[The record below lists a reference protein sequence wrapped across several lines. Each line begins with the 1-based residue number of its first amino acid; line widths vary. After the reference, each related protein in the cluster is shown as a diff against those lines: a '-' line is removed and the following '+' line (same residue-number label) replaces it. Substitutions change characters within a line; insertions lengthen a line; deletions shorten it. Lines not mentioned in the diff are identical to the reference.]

1 MEISKAHK
9 DYINRKQNKKT
20 MKKLILILV
29 AALGFV
35 SSSEAQFFEK
45 VNYIGA
51 LESSSTKDWTKT
63 WTQWDPKNAT
73 YGNVNDTN
81 TLSSPLGEVNITATL
96 TLDPAKVYLLR
107 SLVVVRNGGKLIIP
121 AGTVIRGQSNSQS
134 SPKQYATIV
143 VERGG
148 YIQIDGIVTNP
159 VVLTSAKPI
168 GSRDRGDWGGLVLC
182 GKAVN
187 NQGNDIQMEG
197 FNNVALDNTLAK
209 HGGIN
214 DDDNSG
220 SINNLRIEFGG
231 MAFEPNKEINGLTFC
246 SVGRNTNIN
255 NVQVSFSGDDSYE
268 WFGGTVNCKHII
280 AFRGTD
286 DDFDTDFGYRGA
298 VQFGIAFKD
307 SSYYDLSWN
316 SSSGASTSETFESD
330 NDASGSGR
338 LPLTTAVFSNMTC
351 VGPIP
356 AGMTWSQLSI
366 TQKGAFR
373 RGIRIR
379 RNSRLSI
386 VNSIFMGYRNFVMF
400 DGDSVLVNSG
410 VKSNKVS
417 DKNDLFRNNYIY
429 GVKASAPVGATNTGL
444 AEISAGGNAI
454 LLDSWIRNSIN
465 NNTVDTSKFVPGF
478 LVNTNNFTA
487 PDFRPADLNKQPN
500 FEYGILGF
508 YGVTQVKVT
517 GKVKSV
523 SAYPN
528 PTNGEYT
535 VEFTSTQDFEAS
547 VFVTDLNGRMVRNIS
562 TTDVTAGNNFV
573 NVNLSDLNSGLYFFH
588 IQGGNSNIVY
598 QVVVTK

>member
-1 MEISKAHK
+1 
-9 DYINRKQNKKT
+9 
-20 MKKLILILV
+20 
-29 AALGFV
+29 
-35 SSSEAQFFEK
+35 
-45 VNYIGA
+45 
-51 LESSSTKDWTKT
+51 
-63 WTQWDPKNAT
+63 
-73 YGNVNDTN
+73 
-81 TLSSPLGEVNITATL
+81 
-96 TLDPAKVYLLR
+96 
-107 SLVVVRNGGKLIIP
+107 
-121 AGTVIRGQSNSQS
+121 VIRGLANQQS

-148 YIQIDGIVTNP
+148 YIQIDGTATNP
-159 VVLTSAKPI
+159 VVITSAKPI
-168 GSRDRGDWGGLVLC
+168 GSRDRGDWGGIVLC

-187 NQGNDIQMEG
+187 NQGPDVQMEG
-197 FNNVALDNTLAK
+197 FNNISLNNTLAK

-231 MAFEPNKEINGLTFC
+231 LAFEPNKEINAITFG
-246 SVGRNTNIN
+246 SVGRNTIVNNI
-255 NVQVSFSGDDSYE
+255 QVSFSGDDSYE

-280 AFRGTD
+280 AFKGTD

-307 SSYYDLSWN
+307 TSYFDLSWN
-316 SSSGASTSETFESD
+316 ATGGSSSETFESD

-338 LPLTTAVFSNMTC
+338 LPLTSAVFSNMTC

-356 AGMTWSQLSI
+356 AGMTWSQLSV

-373 RGIRIR
+373 RGARIR

-444 AEISAGGNAI
+444 AEISAGGNVNV
-454 LLDSWIRNSIN
+454 LDSWIRKTINS
-465 NNTVDTSKFVPGF
+465 NTIDTSRFVPGF

-487 PDFRPADLNKQPN
+487 PDFRPTDLNLLPN
-500 FEYGILGF
+500 FEYGVLGF
-508 YGVTQVKVT
+508 YGVTQVKVA

-562 TTDVTAGNNFV
+562 TTDVNVGNNFV

-588 IQGGNSNIVY
+588 IQGGNNNIVY
-598 QVVVTK
+598 QVIVTK

>member
-1 MEISKAHK
+1 
-9 DYINRKQNKKT
+9 

-51 LESSSTKDWTKT
+51 LESSSAKDWTKT
-63 WTQWDPKNAT
+63 WTQWDPKNAP
-73 YGNVNDTN
+73 YGNVSDTN

-148 YIQIDGIVTNP
+148 YIQIDGTVANP

-187 NQGNDIQMEG
+187 NQGTDIQMEG

-231 MAFEPNKEINGLTFC
+231 VAFEPNKEINGLTFC
-246 SVGRNTNIN
+246 SVGRNTTVN

-316 SSSGASTSETFESD
+316 SSSGSSTSETFESD

-338 LPLTTAVFSNMTC
+338 LPLTSAVFSNMTC

-444 AEISAGGNAI
+444 AEISAGGNVI

-508 YGVTQVKVT
+508 YGVTQVKVV

-528 PTNGEYT
+528 PTKGEYT

>member
-1 MEISKAHK
+1 
-9 DYINRKQNKKT
+9 

-51 LESSSTKDWTKT
+51 LESSSAKDWTKT
-63 WTQWDPKNAT
+63 WTQWDPKNAP
-73 YGNVNDTN
+73 YGNVSDTN

-148 YIQIDGIVTNP
+148 YIQIDGTVTNP

-220 SINNLRIEFGG
+220 SINNLRIEFCGL
-231 MAFEPNKEINGLTFC
+231 AFEPNKEINGLTFA
-246 SVGRNTNIN
+246 SVGRNTTVDH
-255 NVQVSFSGDDSYE
+255 VQVSYSNDDSYE
-268 WFGGTVNCKHII
+268 WFGGTVNCKHLIS
-280 AFRGTD
+280 FKTTD
-286 DDFDTDFGYRGA
+286 DDFDTDFGYTGA
-298 VQFGIAFKD
+298 VQFGISFKD
-307 SSYYDLSWN
+307 SQLYDMSWN
-316 SSSGASTSETFESD
+316 APSGASTSECFESD

-338 LPLTTAVFSNMTC
+338 LPLTSAVFSNMTC

-356 AGMTWSQLSI
+356 AGMTWSQLTA

-373 RGIRIR
+373 RGARIR

-410 VKSNKVS
+410 VKSKIIS
-417 DKNDLFRNNYIY
+417 DKNNLFRNNYIY
-429 GVKASAPVGATNTGL
+429 GVKASAPVGTTNTGL
-444 AEISAGGNAI
+444 AEVSSGSNVN
-454 LLDSWIRNSIN
+454 LLDSWVRNSIN
-465 NNTVDTSKFVPGF
+465 NNFIDTNTFKPGI
-478 LVNTNNFTA
+478 LVNTNDFNE
-487 PDFRPADLNKQPN
+487 PDFRPTDLNLLPN
-500 FEYGILGF
+500 FEYGVLGF
-508 YGVTQVKVT
+508 YGVTHVKTV

-528 PTNGEYT
+528 PTDGEYT
-535 VEFTSTQDFEAS
+535 VEFTSTQGFTAD
-547 VFVTDLNGRMVRNIS
+547 VFVTDLNGRMVKRIS
-562 TTDVTAGNNFV
+562 TMDVISGNNFV
-573 NVNLSDLNSGLYFFH
+573 NVSLADLNSGLYFFH
-588 IQGGNSNIVY
+588 IQGGNNDIVY

>member
-1 MEISKAHK
+1 
-9 DYINRKQNKKT
+9 

-51 LESSSTKDWTKT
+51 LESSSAKDWTKT
-63 WTQWDPKNAT
+63 WTQWDPKNAP
-73 YGNVNDTN
+73 YGNVSDTN

-148 YIQIDGIVTNP
+148 YIQIDGTVTNP

-231 MAFEPNKEINGLTFC
+231 VAFEPNKEINGLTFC
-246 SVGRNTNIN
+246 SVGRNTTVN

-316 SSSGASTSETFESD
+316 SSSGSSTSETFESD

-338 LPLTTAVFSNMTC
+338 LPLTSAVFSNMTC

-429 GVKASAPVGATNTGL
+429 GVKASAPAGATNTGL
-444 AEISAGGNAI
+444 AEISAGGNVI
-454 LLDSWIRNSIN
+454 LLDSWIRYSIN
-465 NNTVDTSKFVPGF
+465 NNTIDTSKFVPGF

-508 YGVTQVKVT
+508 YGVTQVKVV

-535 VEFTSTQDFEAS
+535 VEFTSTQDFNAS

-562 TTDVTAGNNFV
+562 TADVTAGNNFI

-588 IQGGNSNIVY
+588 IQGGNNNIIY

>member
-1 MEISKAHK
+1 
-9 DYINRKQNKKT
+9 

-51 LESSSTKDWTKT
+51 LELSSAKDWTKT
-63 WTQWDPKNAT
+63 WTQWDPKNAP
-73 YGNVNDTN
+73 YGNVSDTN

-148 YIQIDGIVTNP
+148 YIQIDGAVTNP

-187 NQGNDIQMEG
+187 NQGSDIQMEG

-231 MAFEPNKEINGLTFC
+231 VAFEPNKEINGLTFC
-246 SVGRNTNIN
+246 SVGRNTTVN

-316 SSSGASTSETFESD
+316 SSSGSSTSETFESD

-338 LPLTTAVFSNMTC
+338 LPLTSAVFSNMTC

-429 GVKASAPVGATNTGL
+429 GVKASAPAGATNTGL
-444 AEISAGGNAI
+444 AEISAGGNVI

-500 FEYGILGF
+500 FEYGVLGF
-508 YGVTQVKVT
+508 YGVTQVKVA

>member
-1 MEISKAHK
+1 
-9 DYINRKQNKKT
+9 

-51 LESSSTKDWTKT
+51 LESSSAKDWTKT
-63 WTQWDPKNAT
+63 WTQWDPKNAP
-73 YGNVNDTN
+73 YGNVSDTN

-148 YIQIDGIVTNP
+148 YIQIDGAVTNP

-187 NQGNDIQMEG
+187 NQGTDIQMEG

-231 MAFEPNKEINGLTFC
+231 VAFEPNKEINGLTFC
-246 SVGRNTNIN
+246 SVGRNTTVN

-316 SSSGASTSETFESD
+316 SSSGSSTSETFESD

-338 LPLTTAVFSNMTC
+338 LPLTSAVFSNMTC

-429 GVKASAPVGATNTGL
+429 GVKASAPAGATNTGL
-444 AEISAGGNAI
+444 AEISAGGNVI

-508 YGVTQVKVT
+508 YGVTQVKVV

-562 TTDVTAGNNFV
+562 TTDVTAGSNFI

-588 IQGGNSNIVY
+588 IQGGNNSIVY
-598 QVVVTK
+598 QVVVNK

>member
-1 MEISKAHK
+1 
-9 DYINRKQNKKT
+9 

-51 LESSSTKDWTKT
+51 LESSSAKDWTKT
-63 WTQWDPKNAT
+63 WTQWDPKNAP
-73 YGNVNDTN
+73 YGNVSDTN

-148 YIQIDGIVTNP
+148 YIQIDGAVANP

-231 MAFEPNKEINGLTFC
+231 VAFEPNKEINGLTFC
-246 SVGRNTNIN
+246 SVGRNTTVN

-307 SSYYDLSWN
+307 SFYYDLSWN

-429 GVKASAPVGATNTGL
+429 GVKSSAPAGATNTGL
-444 AEISAGGNAI
+444 AEISAGGNVI

-508 YGVTQVKVT
+508 YGVTQVKVA

-547 VFVTDLNGRMVRNIS
+547 VFVTDLNGRIVRNIS

>member
-1 MEISKAHK
+1 
-9 DYINRKQNKKT
+9 

-51 LESSSTKDWTKT
+51 LELSSAKDWTKT
-63 WTQWDPKNAT
+63 WTQWDPKNAP
-73 YGNVNDTN
+73 YGNVSDTN

-148 YIQIDGIVTNP
+148 YIQIDGTVANP
-159 VVLTSAKPI
+159 VVLTSAKLI

-187 NQGNDIQMEG
+187 NQGNDTQMEG

-231 MAFEPNKEINGLTFC
+231 VAFEPNKEINGLTFC
-246 SVGRNTNIN
+246 SVGRNTTVN

-280 AFRGTD
+280 SFRGTD

-298 VQFGIAFKD
+298 IQFGIAFKD

-356 AGMTWSQLSI
+356 TGMTWSQLSI
-366 TQKGAFR
+366 PQKGAFR

-444 AEISAGGNAI
+444 SEISAGGNVI

-465 NNTVDTSKFVPGF
+465 NNTIDTNTFKPGF
-478 LVNTNNFTA
+478 LVNTNNFTS
-487 PDFRPADLNKQPN
+487 PDFRPMDLNVQPN
-500 FEYGILGF
+500 FEYGVLGF
-508 YGVTQVKVT
+508 YGVTHVKTV

-535 VEFTSTQDFEAS
+535 VEFTSTQGFNAD
-547 VFVTDLNGRMVRNIS
+547 VFVTDLNGRMVRKKTTMNVIS
-562 TTDVTAGNNFV
+562 GNNFV

-588 IQGGNSNIVY
+588 IQGGDNNIVY

>member
-1 MEISKAHK
+1 
-9 DYINRKQNKKT
+9 

-51 LESSSTKDWTKT
+51 LESSSSKDWTKG
-63 WTQWDPKNAT
+63 WTQWDPKNAP
-73 YGNVNDTN
+73 YGTVSDTN
-81 TLSSPLGEVNITATL
+81 TLSSSTGEVNITATL

-107 SLVVVRNGGKLIIP
+107 SLIVVRNGGKLVIP
-121 AGTVIRGQSNSQS
+121 AGTVIRGLANQQST
-134 SPKQYATIV
+134 PKQYATIV

-148 YIQIDGIVTNP
+148 YIQIDGTSTNP
-159 VVLTSAKPI
+159 VVITSAKPI
-168 GSRDRGDWGGLVLC
+168 GSRDRGDWGGIVLC

-187 NQGNDIQMEG
+187 NQGPDVQMEG
-197 FNNVALDNTLAK
+197 FNNISLNNTLAK

-231 MAFEPNKEINGLTFC
+231 LAFEPNKEINAITFG
-246 SVGRNTNIN
+246 SVGRNTTVNNI
-255 NVQVSFSGDDSYE
+255 QVSFSGDDSYE

-280 AFRGTD
+280 AFKGTD

-307 SSYYDLSWN
+307 TSYFDLSWN
-316 SSSGASTSETFESD
+316 ATGGSSSEAFESD

-338 LPLTTAVFSNMTC
+338 LPLTSAVFSNMTC

-356 AGMTWSQLSI
+356 AGMTWSQLSV

-373 RGIRIR
+373 RGARIR

-429 GVKASAPVGATNTGL
+429 GVKASAPIGATNTGL
-444 AEISAGGNAI
+444 AEISAGGNVNV
-454 LLDSWIRNSIN
+454 LDSWIRKTINS
-465 NNTVDTSKFVPGF
+465 NTIDTSRFVPGF

-487 PDFRPADLNKQPN
+487 PDFRPTDLNLLPN
-500 FEYGILGF
+500 FEYGVLGF

-528 PTNGEYT
+528 PTNGDYT

-547 VFVTDLNGRMVRNIS
+547 VFVTDLNGRMVRNIR
-562 TTDVTAGNNFV
+562 TTDVNAGNNFV

-588 IQGGNSNIVY
+588 IQGGNNNIVY
-598 QVVVTK
+598 QVIVTK

>member
-51 LESSSTKDWTKT
+51 LESSSAKDWTKT
-63 WTQWDPKNAT
+63 WTQWDPKNAP
-73 YGNVNDTN
+73 YGNVSDTN

-148 YIQIDGIVTNP
+148 YIQIDGAVTNP

-187 NQGNDIQMEG
+187 NQGTDIQMEG

-231 MAFEPNKEINGLTFC
+231 VAFEPNKEINGLTFC
-246 SVGRNTNIN
+246 SVGRNTTVN

-316 SSSGASTSETFESD
+316 SSSGSSTSETFESD

-338 LPLTTAVFSNMTC
+338 LPLTSAVFSNMTC

-444 AEISAGGNAI
+444 AEISAGGNVI

-508 YGVTQVKVT
+508 YGVTQVKVV

>member
-1 MEISKAHK
+1 
-9 DYINRKQNKKT
+9 

-51 LESSSTKDWTKT
+51 LESSSSKDWTKG
-63 WTQWDPKNAT
+63 WTQWDPKNAP
-73 YGNVNDTN
+73 YGTVSDTN
-81 TLSSPLGEVNITATL
+81 TLSSSTGEVNITATL
-96 TLDPAKVYLLR
+96 TLDPAKIYLLR
-107 SLVVVRNGGKLIIP
+107 SLIVVRSGGKLVIP
-121 AGTVIRGQSNSQS
+121 AGTVIRGLANQQS

-148 YIQIDGIVTNP
+148 YIQIEGTATNP

-168 GSRDRGDWGGLVLC
+168 GSRDRGDWGGIVLC

-187 NQGNDIQMEG
+187 NQGPDVQMEG
-197 FNNVALDNTLAK
+197 FNNISLNNTLAK

-231 MAFEPNKEINGLTFC
+231 LAFEPNKEINAITFG
-246 SVGRNTNIN
+246 SVGRNTIVNNI
-255 NVQVSFSGDDSYE
+255 QVSFSGDDSYE

-280 AFRGTD
+280 AFKGTD

-307 SSYYDLSWN
+307 TSYFDLSWN
-316 SSSGASTSETFESD
+316 ATGGSSSETFESD

-338 LPLTTAVFSNMTC
+338 LPLTSAVFSNMTC

-356 AGMTWSQLSI
+356 AGMTWSQLSV

-373 RGIRIR
+373 RGARIR

-444 AEISAGGNAI
+444 AEISTGGNVNV
-454 LLDSWIRNSIN
+454 LDSWIRKTINS
-465 NNTVDTSKFVPGF
+465 NTIDTSRFVPGF

-487 PDFRPADLNKQPN
+487 PDFRPTDLNLLPN
-500 FEYGILGF
+500 FEYGVLGF
-508 YGVTQVKVT
+508 YGVTQVKVA

-535 VEFTSTQDFEAS
+535 VEFISTQGFTAD
-547 VFVTDLNGRMVRNIS
+547 VFVTGLNGRMVKRIS
-562 TTDVTAGNNFV
+562 TINVIPDNNFV

-588 IQGGNSNIVY
+588 IQGGNNNIVY
-598 QVVVTK
+598 QVIVTK

>member
-1 MEISKAHK
+1 
-9 DYINRKQNKKT
+9 
-20 MKKLILILV
+20 MKKIVFILLSAV
-29 AALGFV
+29 MCLTAN
-35 SSSEAQFFEK
+35 AQFFEK
-45 VNYIGA
+45 VNHIGA
-51 LESSSTKDWTKT
+51 LESNSSKDWTKS
-63 WTQWDPKNAT
+63 WTQWNPKNAT
-73 YGNVNDTN
+73 YGTVSDTN
-81 TLSSPLGEVNITATL
+81 TLNSPTGEVNVTATI
-96 TLDPAKVYLLR
+96 TLDPSKVYLLR

-121 AGTVIRGQSNSQS
+121 AGTIIRAQSNSQS

-148 YIQIDGIVTNP
+148 YIQIDGTATNP

-182 GKAVN
+182 GKAIN
-187 NQGNDIQMEG
+187 NQGTDIQMEG

-231 MAFEPNKEINGLTFC
+231 VAFEPNKEINGLTFC
-246 SVGRNTNIN
+246 SVGRNTTIN

-268 WFGGTVNCKHII
+268 WFGGTVNCKHLIS
-280 AFRGTD
+280 FKTTD

-298 VQFGIAFKD
+298 VQFGISFKD

-373 RGIRIR
+373 RGVRIR

-410 VKSNKVS
+410 VKSKTIS
-417 DKNDLFRNNYIY
+417 DKNNLFRNNYIY
-429 GVKASAPVGATNTGL
+429 GVKASAPVGTTNTGL
-444 AEISAGGNAI
+444 AEVSSGSNVTV
-454 LLDSWIRNSIN
+454 LDSWIRNSIN
-465 NNTVDTSKFVPGF
+465 NNTIDTNTFKPGF

-487 PDFRPADLNKQPN
+487 PDFRPADLNILPN
-500 FEYGILGF
+500 FEYGVLGF
-508 YGVTQVKVT
+508 YGVTQVKVV

-528 PTNGEYT
+528 PTNGEYI
-535 VEFTSTQDFEAS
+535 VEFTSTQSFNAD
-547 VFVTDLNGRMVRNIS
+547 VFVMDLNGRIVKKMTTMSVIS
-562 TTDVTAGNNFV
+562 GNNFV

-588 IQGGNSNIVY
+588 IQGGNNNIVY

>member
-1 MEISKAHK
+1 
-9 DYINRKQNKKT
+9 
-20 MKKLILILV
+20 
-29 AALGFV
+29 
-35 SSSEAQFFEK
+35 
-45 VNYIGA
+45 
-51 LESSSTKDWTKT
+51 
-63 WTQWDPKNAT
+63 
-73 YGNVNDTN
+73 
-81 TLSSPLGEVNITATL
+81 
-96 TLDPAKVYLLR
+96 
-107 SLVVVRNGGKLIIP
+107 
-121 AGTVIRGQSNSQS
+121 
-134 SPKQYATIV
+134 
-143 VERGG
+143 
-148 YIQIDGIVTNP
+148 
-159 VVLTSAKPI
+159 
-168 GSRDRGDWGGLVLC
+168 
-182 GKAVN
+182 
-187 NQGNDIQMEG
+187 MEG
-197 FNNVALDNTLAK
+197 FNNISLNNTLAK

-231 MAFEPNKEINGLTFC
+231 LAFEPNKEINAITFG
-246 SVGRNTNIN
+246 SVGRNTIVNNI
-255 NVQVSFSGDDSYE
+255 QVSFSGDDSYE

-280 AFRGTD
+280 AFKGTD

-307 SSYYDLSWN
+307 TSYFDLSWN
-316 SSSGASTSETFESD
+316 ATGGSSSETFESD

-338 LPLTTAVFSNMTC
+338 LPLTSAVFSNMTC

-356 AGMTWSQLSI
+356 AGMTWSQLSV

-373 RGIRIR
+373 RGARIR

-444 AEISAGGNAI
+444 AEISTGGNVNV
-454 LLDSWIRNSIN
+454 LDSWIRKTINS
-465 NNTVDTSKFVPGF
+465 NTIDTSRFVPGF

-487 PDFRPADLNKQPN
+487 PDFRPTDLNLLPN
-500 FEYGILGF
+500 FEYSVLGF

-535 VEFTSTQDFEAS
+535 VEFTSTQDFKAS

-562 TTDVTAGNNFV
+562 TTDVNSGNNFV

-588 IQGGNSNIVY
+588 IQGGNNNIVY
-598 QVVVTK
+598 QVIVTK

>member
-1 MEISKAHK
+1 
-9 DYINRKQNKKT
+9 

-51 LESSSTKDWTKT
+51 LESSSAKDWTKT
-63 WTQWDPKNAT
+63 WTQWDPKNAP

-107 SLVVVRNGGKLIIP
+107 SLIVVRNGGKLIIP

-148 YIQIDGIVTNP
+148 YIQIDGTVTNP

-187 NQGNDIQMEG
+187 NQGPDIQMEG

-246 SVGRNTNIN
+246 SVGRNTTVN

-280 AFRGTD
+280 AFKGTD

-298 VQFGIAFKD
+298 VQFGISFKD

-316 SSSGASTSETFESD
+316 APSGASTSETFESD

-338 LPLTTAVFSNMTC
+338 LPLTSAVFSNMTC

-356 AGMTWSQLSI
+356 AGMTWSQLST

-429 GVKASAPVGATNTGL
+429 GVKASAPAGATNTGL
-444 AEISAGGNAI
+444 AEISAGSNVNV
-454 LLDSWIRNSIN
+454 LDSWIRSSIN
-465 NNTVDTSKFVPGF
+465 SNTIDTSKFVPGF
-478 LVNTNNFTA
+478 LVNTNNFIA
-487 PDFRPADLNKQPN
+487 PDFRPMDLNVQPN
-500 FEYGILGF
+500 FEYGVLGF
-508 YGVTQVKVT
+508 YGVTQVKVV

-535 VEFTSTQDFEAS
+535 VEFTSTQDFNAS
-547 VFVTDLNGRMVRNIS
+547 VFVTDLNGRTVRNIS
-562 TTDVTAGNNFV
+562 TTDVIAGNNFI

>member
-1 MEISKAHK
+1 
-9 DYINRKQNKKT
+9 

-51 LESSSTKDWTKT
+51 LESSSAKDWTKT
-63 WTQWDPKNAT
+63 WTQWDPKNAP
-73 YGNVNDTN
+73 YGNVSDTN

-148 YIQIDGIVTNP
+148 YIQIDGAVTNP

-187 NQGNDIQMEG
+187 NQGTDIQMEG

-231 MAFEPNKEINGLTFC
+231 VAFEPNKEINGLTFC
-246 SVGRNTNIN
+246 SVGRNTTVN

-316 SSSGASTSETFESD
+316 SSSGSSTSETFESD

-338 LPLTTAVFSNMTC
+338 LPLTSAVFSNMTC

-444 AEISAGGNAI
+444 AEISAGGNVI

-508 YGVTQVKVT
+508 YGVTQVKVV

-562 TTDVTAGNNFV
+562 TTDVTAGSNFI

-588 IQGGNSNIVY
+588 IQGGNNSIVY
-598 QVVVTK
+598 QVVVNK

>member
-1 MEISKAHK
+1 
-9 DYINRKQNKKT
+9 

-51 LESSSTKDWTKT
+51 LESSSVKDWTKT
-63 WTQWDPKNAT
+63 WTQWDPKNAP
-73 YGNVNDTN
+73 YGTVSDTN
-81 TLSSPLGEVNITATL
+81 TLSSPLGEVNITATI

-121 AGTVIRGQSNSQS
+121 AGTVIRGQANSQS
-134 SPKQYATIV
+134 SPRQYATIII
-143 VERGG
+143 ERGG
-148 YIQIDGIVTNP
+148 YIQIDGTVTNP
-159 VVLTSAKPI
+159 VVMTSAKPI

-187 NQGNDIQMEG
+187 NQGPDIQMEG
-197 FNNVALDNTLAK
+197 FNNVSFDNMLAK

-231 MAFEPNKEINGLTFC
+231 LAFEPNKEINGLTFC
-246 SVGRNTNIN
+246 SIGRNTTVN

-268 WFGGTVNCKHII
+268 WFGGTVNCKHIV
-280 AFRGTD
+280 AFKGTD

-298 VQFGIAFKD
+298 VQFGISFRD
-307 SSYYDLSWN
+307 SSYYDMSWN
-316 SSSGASTSETFESD
+316 AASGASTSETFESD
-330 NDASGSGR
+330 NDASGSGK
-338 LPLTTAVFSNMTC
+338 LPLTSAVFSNMTC
-351 VGPIP
+351 VGPVP
-356 AGMTWSQLSI
+356 AGMTWSQLS
-366 TQKGAFR
+366 TAQKGGFR
-373 RGIRIR
+373 RGVRIR

-444 AEISAGGNAI
+444 AEISSGGNVNA
-454 LLDSWIRNSIN
+454 LDSWVRNSIN
-465 NNTVDTSKFVPGF
+465 SNTIDTSKFIPGF

-487 PDFRPADLNKQPN
+487 PDFRPMNLSKQPN
-500 FEYGILGF
+500 FEYGVLGF
-508 YGVTQVKVT
+508 YGVTQVKVA

-535 VEFTSTQDFEAS
+535 VEFTSTQGFTAD
-547 VFVTDLNGRMVRNIS
+547 VFVTDLNGRMVKRIS
-562 TTDVTAGNNFV
+562 TMDVISGNNFV

-588 IQGGNSNIVY
+588 IQGGNNNIIY
-598 QVVVTK
+598 QVIVTK

>member
-1 MEISKAHK
+1 
-9 DYINRKQNKKT
+9 

-51 LESSSTKDWTKT
+51 LESSSAKDWTKT
-63 WTQWDPKNAT
+63 WTQWDPKNAP
-73 YGNVNDTN
+73 YGNVSDTN

-148 YIQIDGIVTNP
+148 YIQIDGAVTNP

-187 NQGNDIQMEG
+187 NQGSDIQMEG

-231 MAFEPNKEINGLTFC
+231 VAFEPNKEINGLTFC
-246 SVGRNTNIN
+246 SVGRNTTVN

-280 AFRGTD
+280 TFRGTD

-316 SSSGASTSETFESD
+316 SSSGSSTSETFESD

-338 LPLTTAVFSNMTC
+338 LPLTSAVFSNMTC

-444 AEISAGGNAI
+444 AEISAGGNVI

-487 PDFRPADLNKQPN
+487 PDFRPLDLNKQPN
-500 FEYGILGF
+500 FEYGVLGF
-508 YGVTQVKVT
+508 YGVTQVKVV

-562 TTDVTAGNNFV
+562 TTDVTAGSNFV

>member
-1 MEISKAHK
+1 
-9 DYINRKQNKKT
+9 
-20 MKKLILILV
+20 MKKLILILI

-51 LESSSTKDWTKT
+51 LESSSVKDWTKT
-63 WTQWDPKNAT
+63 WTQWDPKNAP
-73 YGNVNDTN
+73 YGTVSDTN
-81 TLSSPLGEVNITATL
+81 TLSSPLGEVNITATI

-121 AGTVIRGQSNSQS
+121 AGTVIRGQANSQS
-134 SPKQYATIV
+134 SPRQYATIII
-143 VERGG
+143 ERGG
-148 YIQIDGIVTNP
+148 YIQIDGTVTNP
-159 VVLTSAKPI
+159 VVMTSAKPI

-187 NQGNDIQMEG
+187 NQGPDIQMEG
-197 FNNVALDNTLAK
+197 FNNVSFDNMLAK

-231 MAFEPNKEINGLTFC
+231 LAFEPNKEINGLTFC
-246 SVGRNTNIN
+246 SIGRNTTVN

-280 AFRGTD
+280 AFKGTD

-298 VQFGIAFKD
+298 VQFGISFRD
-307 SSYYDLSWN
+307 SSYYDMSWN
-316 SSSGASTSETFESD
+316 AASGASTSETFESD
-330 NDASGSGR
+330 NDASGSGK
-338 LPLTTAVFSNMTC
+338 LPLTSAVFSNMTC
-351 VGPIP
+351 VGPVP
-356 AGMTWSQLSI
+356 AGMTWSQLS
-366 TQKGAFR
+366 TAQKGGFR
-373 RGIRIR
+373 RGVRIR

-386 VNSIFMGYRNFVMF
+386 VNSIFMGYRNFLMF

-444 AEISAGGNAI
+444 AEISSGGNVNA
-454 LLDSWIRNSIN
+454 LDSWVRNSIN
-465 NNTVDTSKFVPGF
+465 SNTIDTSKFIPGF

-487 PDFRPADLNKQPN
+487 PDFRPMDLSKQPN
-500 FEYGILGF
+500 FEYGVLGF
-508 YGVTQVKVT
+508 YGVTQVKVA

-535 VEFTSTQDFEAS
+535 VEFTSTQGFTAD
-547 VFVTDLNGRMVRNIS
+547 VFVTDLNGRMVKRIS
-562 TTDVTAGNNFV
+562 TMDVISGNNFV

-588 IQGGNSNIVY
+588 IQGGNNNIVY

>member
-51 LESSSTKDWTKT
+51 LESSSSKDWTKT
-63 WTQWDPKNAT
+63 WTQWDPKNAP

-148 YIQIDGIVTNP
+148 YIQIDGTVANP

-231 MAFEPNKEINGLTFC
+231 VAFEPNKEINGLTFC
-246 SVGRNTNIN
+246 SVGRNTTVN

-307 SSYYDLSWN
+307 SFYYDLSWN

-465 NNTVDTSKFVPGF
+465 NNTIDTSKFVPGF

-487 PDFRPADLNKQPN
+487 PDFRPTDLNVQPN
-500 FEYGILGF
+500 FEYGVLGF

-547 VFVTDLNGRMVRNIS
+547 VFVTDLNGRIVRNIS

-588 IQGGNSNIVY
+588 IQGGNNNIVY
-598 QVVVTK
+598 QVIVTK

>member
-1 MEISKAHK
+1 
-9 DYINRKQNKKT
+9 
-20 MKKLILILV
+20 MKKLILILF

-51 LESSSTKDWTKT
+51 LELSSAKDWTKT
-63 WTQWDPKNAT
+63 WTQWDPKNAP
-73 YGNVNDTN
+73 YGNVSDTN

-148 YIQIDGIVTNP
+148 YIQIDGTVTNP

-187 NQGNDIQMEG
+187 NQGNDTQMEG

-231 MAFEPNKEINGLTFC
+231 VAFEPNKEINGLTFC
-246 SVGRNTNIN
+246 SVGRNTTIN

-280 AFRGTD
+280 SFRGTD

-298 VQFGIAFKD
+298 IQFGIAFKD

-417 DKNDLFRNNYIY
+417 DKNDLFRNNYIC

-444 AEISAGGNAI
+444 AEISSGGNVNV
-454 LLDSWIRNSIN
+454 LDSWIRNSIN
-465 NNTVDTSKFVPGF
+465 NNTIDTSKFSPGF

-487 PDFRPADLNKQPN
+487 PDFRPANLNKQPN

-508 YGVTQVKVT
+508 YGVTQVKMA

-535 VEFTSTQDFEAS
+535 VEFTSTQGFTAD
-547 VFVTDLNGRMVRNIS
+547 VFVTDLNGRMVKRIS
-562 TTDVTAGNNFV
+562 TIDIISGNNFV

-588 IQGGNSNIVY
+588 IQGGNNNIVY
-598 QVVVTK
+598 QVIVTK

>member
-51 LESSSTKDWTKT
+51 LESSSAKDWTKT
-63 WTQWDPKNAT
+63 WTQWDPKNAP

-148 YIQIDGIVTNP
+148 YIQIDGAVTNP

-187 NQGNDIQMEG
+187 NQGTDIQMEG

-231 MAFEPNKEINGLTFC
+231 VAFEPNKEINGLTFC
-246 SVGRNTNIN
+246 SVGRNTTVN

-316 SSSGASTSETFESD
+316 SSSGSSTSETFESD

-338 LPLTTAVFSNMTC
+338 LPLTSAVFSNMTC

-465 NNTVDTSKFVPGF
+465 NNTIDTSKFVPGF

-487 PDFRPADLNKQPN
+487 PDFRPTDLNVQPN
-500 FEYGILGF
+500 FEYGVLGF

-547 VFVTDLNGRMVRNIS
+547 VFVTDLNGRIVRNIS

-588 IQGGNSNIVY
+588 IQGGNNNIVY
-598 QVVVTK
+598 QVIVTK

>member
-1 MEISKAHK
+1 
-9 DYINRKQNKKT
+9 

-51 LESSSTKDWTKT
+51 LESSSAKDWTKT
-63 WTQWDPKNAT
+63 WTQWDPKNAP
-73 YGNVNDTN
+73 YGNVSDTN

-148 YIQIDGIVTNP
+148 YIQIDGAVTNP

-187 NQGNDIQMEG
+187 NQGTDIQMEG

-231 MAFEPNKEINGLTFC
+231 VAFEPNKEINGLTFC
-246 SVGRNTNIN
+246 SVGRNTTVN

-444 AEISAGGNAI
+444 AEISAGGNVI

-508 YGVTQVKVT
+508 YGVTQVKVV

-562 TTDVTAGNNFV
+562 TTDVTAGSNFI

-588 IQGGNSNIVY
+588 IQGGNNNIVY
-598 QVVVTK
+598 QVVVNK

>member
-1 MEISKAHK
+1 
-9 DYINRKQNKKT
+9 

-51 LESSSTKDWTKT
+51 LESSSNPKT
-63 WTQWDPKNAT
+63 GQRWTQWDPKNAP
-73 YGNVNDTN
+73 YGNVSDTN
-81 TLSSPLGEVNITATL
+81 TFNSPLGEVNITATV

-148 YIQIDGIVTNP
+148 YIQIDGTVTNP

-168 GSRDRGDWGGLVLC
+168 ESRDRGDWGGLVLC

-187 NQGNDIQMEG
+187 NQGTDIQMEG

-220 SINNLRIEFGG
+220 VIKYTRIEFCGL
-231 MAFEPNKEINGLTFC
+231 AFEPNKEINGLTLA
-246 SVGRNTNIN
+246 SVGRNTTVDH
-255 NVQVSFSGDDSYE
+255 VQVSYSNDDSYE
-268 WFGGTVNCKHII
+268 WFGGTVNCKHLIS
-280 AFRGTD
+280 FKTTD
-286 DDFDTDFGYRGA
+286 DDFDTDFGYSGA

-307 SSYYDLSWN
+307 SQLYDLSWN
-316 SSSGASTSETFESD
+316 SPSGASTSETFESD

-338 LPLTTAVFSNMTC
+338 LPLTSAVFSNMTC

-356 AGMTWSQLSI
+356 AGMTWSQLTT

-373 RGIRIR
+373 RGARIR

-410 VKSNKVS
+410 VKS
-417 DKNDLFRNNYIY
+417 KNFRQ
-429 GVKASAPVGATNTGL
+429 
-444 AEISAGGNAI
+444 E
-454 LLDSWIRNSIN
+454 
-465 NNTVDTSKFVPGF
+465 
-478 LVNTNNFTA
+478 
-487 PDFRPADLNKQPN
+487 
-500 FEYGILGF
+500 
-508 YGVTQVKVT
+508 
-517 GKVKSV
+517 
-523 SAYPN
+523 
-528 PTNGEYT
+528 
-535 VEFTSTQDFEAS
+535 
-547 VFVTDLNGRMVRNIS
+547 
-562 TTDVTAGNNFV
+562 
-573 NVNLSDLNSGLYFFH
+573 
-588 IQGGNSNIVY
+588 
-598 QVVVTK
+598 

>member
-1 MEISKAHK
+1 
-9 DYINRKQNKKT
+9 

-45 VNYIGA
+45 VNYVGA
-51 LESSSTKDWTKT
+51 LESSSAKDWTKT
-63 WTQWDPKNAT
+63 WTQWDPKNAP
-73 YGNVNDTN
+73 YGNVSDTN

-148 YIQIDGIVTNP
+148 YIQIDGAVTNP

-187 NQGNDIQMEG
+187 NQGTDIQMEG

-231 MAFEPNKEINGLTFC
+231 VAFEPNKEINGLTFC
-246 SVGRNTNIN
+246 SVGRNTTVN

-316 SSSGASTSETFESD
+316 SSSGSSTSETFESD

-338 LPLTTAVFSNMTC
+338 LPLTSAVFSNMTC

-429 GVKASAPVGATNTGL
+429 GVKSSAPAGATNTGL
-444 AEISAGGNAI
+444 AEISAGGNVI

-465 NNTVDTSKFVPGF
+465 NNMVDTSKFVPGF

-508 YGVTQVKVT
+508 YGVTQVKVV

-588 IQGGNSNIVY
+588 IQGVNSNIVY

>member
-1 MEISKAHK
+1 
-9 DYINRKQNKKT
+9 

-51 LESSSTKDWTKT
+51 LESSSSKDWTKG
-63 WTQWDPKNAT
+63 WTQWDPKNAP
-73 YGNVNDTN
+73 YGTVSDTN
-81 TLSSPLGEVNITATL
+81 TLSSSTGEVNITATL

-107 SLVVVRNGGKLIIP
+107 SLIVVRSGGKLVIP
-121 AGTVIRGQSNSQS
+121 AGTVIRGLANQQST
-134 SPKQYATIV
+134 PKQYATIV

-148 YIQIDGIVTNP
+148 YIQIDGTSTNP
-159 VVLTSAKPI
+159 VVITSAKPI
-168 GSRDRGDWGGLVLC
+168 GSRDRGDWGGIVLC

-187 NQGNDIQMEG
+187 NQGPDVQMEG
-197 FNNVALDNTLAK
+197 FNNISLNNTLAK

-231 MAFEPNKEINGLTFC
+231 LAFEPNKEINAITFG
-246 SVGRNTNIN
+246 SVGRNTIVNNI
-255 NVQVSFSGDDSYE
+255 QVSFSGDDSYE

-280 AFRGTD
+280 AFKGTD

-307 SSYYDLSWN
+307 TSYFDLSWN
-316 SSSGASTSETFESD
+316 ATGGSSSETFESD

-338 LPLTTAVFSNMTC
+338 LPLTSAVFSNMTC

-356 AGMTWSQLSI
+356 AGMTWSQLSV

-373 RGIRIR
+373 RGARIR

-444 AEISAGGNAI
+444 AEISAGGNVNV
-454 LLDSWIRNSIN
+454 LDSWIRKTINS
-465 NNTVDTSKFVPGF
+465 NTIDTSRFVPGF

-487 PDFRPADLNKQPN
+487 PDFRPTDLNLLPN
-500 FEYGILGF
+500 FEYGVLGF
-508 YGVTQVKVT
+508 YGVTQVKVA

-562 TTDVTAGNNFV
+562 TTDVNVGNNFV

-588 IQGGNSNIVY
+588 IQGGNNNIVY
-598 QVVVTK
+598 QVIVTK

>member
-1 MEISKAHK
+1 
-9 DYINRKQNKKT
+9 

-29 AALGFV
+29 AAIGFV

-51 LESSSTKDWTKT
+51 LESSSSKDWTKG
-63 WTQWDPKNAT
+63 WTQWNPKNAT
-73 YGNVNDTN
+73 YETVSDTN

-121 AGTVIRGQSNSQS
+121 AGTVIRGQANSQS
-134 SPKQYATIV
+134 SPKQYATII

-148 YIQIDGIVTNP
+148 YIQIDGTVTSP
-159 VVLTSAKPI
+159 VVMTSAKPV

-182 GKAVN
+182 GKAIN
-187 NQGNDIQMEG
+187 NQGPDIQMEG

-246 SVGRNTNIN
+246 SVGRNTTIN

-280 AFRGTD
+280 AFKGTD

-298 VQFGIAFKD
+298 VQFGIAFRD
-307 SSYYDLSWN
+307 SSYFDMSWN
-316 SSSGASTSETFESD
+316 APSGASTSECFESD

-338 LPLTTAVFSNMTC
+338 LPLTSAVFSNMTC
-351 VGPIP
+351 VGPVP
-356 AGMTWSQLSI
+356 AGMTWSQLTT

-373 RGIRIR
+373 RGVRIR

-400 DGDSVLVNSG
+400 DGDSVLTNSG
-410 VKSNKVS
+410 VKSHTVS
-417 DKNDLFRNNYIY
+417 EKNDLFRNNYIY
-429 GVKASAPVGATNTGL
+429 SVKAAAPAGATNTGL
-444 AEISAGGNAI
+444 VEISSGGNVN
-454 LLDSWIRNSIN
+454 LLDSWVKNSIN
-465 NNTVDTSKFVPGF
+465 NNTIDTNTFKPGF
-478 LVNTNNFTA
+478 LVNTNDFTA
-487 PDFRPADLNKQPN
+487 PDFRPTDLNLQSN
-500 FEYGILGF
+500 FEYGVLGF
-508 YGVTQVKVT
+508 YGVTHVKTV

-528 PTNGEYT
+528 PTDGEYT
-535 VEFTSTQDFEAS
+535 VEFTSTQGFNAD
-547 VFVTDLNGRMVRNIS
+547 VFVTDLNGRMVKRI
-562 TTDVTAGNNFV
+562 TTIGVDSGNNFV
-573 NVNLSDLNSGLYFFH
+573 KVNLSDLNSGLYFFH
-588 IQGGNSNIVY
+588 IQGGNNNIVY

>member
-1 MEISKAHK
+1 
-9 DYINRKQNKKT
+9 

-51 LESSSTKDWTKT
+51 LESSSVKDWTKT
-63 WTQWDPKNAT
+63 WTQWDPKNAP
-73 YGNVNDTN
+73 YGTVSDTN

-121 AGTVIRGQSNSQS
+121 AGTVIRGQANSQS
-134 SPKQYATIV
+134 SPRQYATIII
-143 VERGG
+143 ERGG
-148 YIQIDGIVTNP
+148 YIQIEGTVTNP
-159 VVLTSAKPI
+159 VVMTSAKPI

-187 NQGNDIQMEG
+187 NQGPDIQMEG
-197 FNNVALDNTLAK
+197 FNNVSFDNMLAK

-231 MAFEPNKEINGLTFC
+231 LAFEPNKEINGLTFC
-246 SVGRNTNIN
+246 SIGRNTTIN
-255 NVQVSFSGDDSYE
+255 NIQVSFSGDDSYE

-280 AFRGTD
+280 AFKGTD

-298 VQFGIAFKD
+298 VQFGISFRD
-307 SSYYDLSWN
+307 SSYYDMSWN
-316 SSSGASTSETFESD
+316 AASGASTSETFESD
-330 NDASGSGR
+330 NDASGSGK
-338 LPLTTAVFSNMTC
+338 LPLTSAVFSNMTC
-351 VGPIP
+351 VGPVP
-356 AGMTWSQLSI
+356 AGMTWSQLS
-366 TQKGAFR
+366 TAQKGGFR
-373 RGIRIR
+373 RGVRIR

-444 AEISAGGNAI
+444 AEISSGGNVNA
-454 LLDSWIRNSIN
+454 LDSWVRNSIN
-465 NNTVDTSKFVPGF
+465 SNTIDTSKFIPGF

-487 PDFRPADLNKQPN
+487 PDFRPMDLSKQPN
-500 FEYGILGF
+500 FEYGVLGF
-508 YGVTQVKVT
+508 YGVTQVKVA

-535 VEFTSTQDFEAS
+535 VEFTSTQGFTAD
-547 VFVTDLNGRMVRNIS
+547 VFVTDLNGRMVKRIS
-562 TTDVTAGNNFV
+562 TMDVISGNNFI

-588 IQGGNSNIVY
+588 IQGGNNNIVY
-598 QVVVTK
+598 QVIVTK